1 MRNTKN
7 NDMDSIDQ
15 DGPLFKLDAGRR
27 LFLQRAMTSGFILG
41 GGSLLAPLVHALGGQ
56 VPKELPPGRS
66 IYDVRGHVT
75 VDGQK
80 ADRNTQIKTTSKIET
95 GSNSTV
101 IFRVGKDAHLVRENS
116 KIELTSNSNLVAEG
130 LRLLTGA
137 MLSVFGERPKTG
149 REYSLSTPI
158 ASIGIRGTGVYAE
171 AMPDASYICT
181 CYGVVNINAN
191 ANPKEFETITATH
204 HDAPRYILAN
214 PEGGKLIIPAPMK
227 NHSDEEL
234 MLVEAIVG
242 RVTPF
247 SSVKG
252 YSTPRRGY

>member
-7 NDMDSIDQ
+7 NDMDPIDE

-27 LFLQRAMTSGFILG
+27 LFLQRAFASSFILG

-75 VDGQK
+75 VDGRK
-80 ADRNTQIKTTSKIET
+80 ADRSTQIKTTSQIET
-95 GSNSTV
+95 GSNSLV
-101 IFRVGKDAHLVRENS
+101 IFRAGNDAHILRENS
-116 KIELTSNSNLVAEG
+116 KINLASTSNMVVEG
-130 LRLLTGA
+130 LRLLSGSL
-137 MLSVFGERPKTG
+137 LSVFGTRPKTG
-149 REYSLSTPI
+149 KGYVLSTPI

-171 AMPDASYICT
+171 AQPDASYVCT
-181 CYGVVNINAN
+181 CYGVVDINAN
-191 ANPKEFETITATH
+191 NNPEEFENITSVH

-214 PEGGKLIIPAPMK
+214 PEGGKLIVPAPMK
-227 NHSDEEL
+227 NHTDEEL